1 MHLPPSLRAL
11 GHRNFRLF
19 FFGQSVSLI
28 GSWMQQTAVL
38 WVVHLLTDSPS
49 AQADSAFAQGVVA
62 FAGQI
67 PAFFIA
73 PVAGVLVDRWN
84 RQRLVVVTQFLAMLQ
99 AFALAGLAL
108 AGAVQLWHLIVLSV
122 FIGVVNAF
130 DMTGRQAFLREMI
143 DNPDDLANAIALN
156 SSMFNGARLVG
167 PALATLALVLT
178 SAGICFLANALS
190 YLAVIAA
197 LLAMRVA
204 PRIVPP
210 RRSHLTREMREGLA
224 YAFGFP
230 PIRSLLLLLAL
241 MSMAGTSYTVFLPYI
256 ATHVLQGGKV
266 TMGLLMTASAVGALS
281 AASYLASRRTVLGLS
296 RWLVIAPALAGVSLV
311 LLARASAIWLALPL
325 LAAIGFA
332 LMVYMGTTN
341 TLLQTIVDEDKRGRV
356 MSLYMMAFMGL
367 SPLGGLFAG
376 WLAGFTPEPGDALMV
391 GGVACIAGSVAFAWH
406 RRRLREFI
414 RPIYVRMGILPRPS
428 LPLTAG
434 TVEPDGLTAIAAPEL
449 DGQAPDPAPDSVRS
463 SEPNRIH

>member
-190 YLAVIAA
+190 YLA
-197 LLAMRVA
+197 
-204 PRIVPP
+204 
-210 RRSHLTREMREGLA
+210 
-224 YAFGFP
+224 
-230 PIRSLLLLLAL
+230 
-241 MSMAGTSYTVFLPYI
+241 
-256 ATHVLQGGKV
+256 
-266 TMGLLMTASAVGALS
+266 
-281 AASYLASRRTVLGLS
+281 
-296 RWLVIAPALAGVSLV
+296 
-311 LLARASAIWLALPL
+311 
-325 LAAIGFA
+325 
-332 LMVYMGTTN
+332 
-341 TLLQTIVDEDKRGRV
+341 
-356 MSLYMMAFMGL
+356 
-367 SPLGGLFAG
+367 
-376 WLAGFTPEPGDALMV
+376 
-391 GGVACIAGSVAFAWH
+391 
-406 RRRLREFI
+406 
-414 RPIYVRMGILPRPS
+414 
-428 LPLTAG
+428 
-434 TVEPDGLTAIAAPEL
+434 
-449 DGQAPDPAPDSVRS
+449 
-463 SEPNRIH
+463 